1 MRDRIASGESKE
13 TIDNK
18 EAPEDKTQRLFD
30 AGKLGDS
37 AIKVL
42 KKKIESR
49 LFR

>member
-1 MRDRIASGESKE
+1 VRDRIASVVSKE

-37 AIKVL
+37 AIKIL
-42 KKKIESR
+42 KKKNRVSII
-49 LFR
+49 